1 MLRRIL
7 IDALAERFDVFGL
20 QRDTR
25 RHGMSA
31 EFDEQVAARADGFK
45 QRETLN
51 ASAAALRLCFAARN
65 DHARLAAALRH
76 TGRHNADNTMV
87 PVFTVHHD
95 HAVFHV
101 SFRFD
106 IRKRRFGNLCFHTA
120 AFLVIGANFLT
131 QYLGFLFIAADEQA
145 HGAFRRAHT
154 ARRVDARHKR
164 KRHIRAR
171 QCLPCN
177 ACVFQKCL
185 HARAVA
191 L

>member
-1 MLRRIL
+1 MRLP
-7 IDALAERFDVFGL
+7 ERFDVFGL

-25 RHGMSA
+25 RHGCPPNLMSKSPHA
-31 EFDEQVAARADGFK
+31 QMASNSEKPSMLLPLPFASVSPREMIMHGLP
-45 QRETLN
+45 QRSVTRD
-51 ASAAALRLCFAARN
+51 ATMPITPWCQFHRPPRPRVFMYPSLRYPQTP
-65 DHARLAAALRH
+65 LRQSLLPH
-76 TGRHNADNTMV
+76 GGV
-87 PVFTVHHD
+87 P
-95 HAVFHV
+95 
-101 SFRFD
+101 RYR
-106 IRKRRFGNLCFHTA
+106 RKFPHSVPR
-120 AFLVIGANFLT
+120 
-131 QYLGFLFIAADEQA
+131 FLFIAADEQA